1 MAVKKVLPGVLNGTV
16 TIPASKSIAHRALI
30 CAALAEGTSV
40 IRGLAL
46 SQDIQATIQCMKAL
60 GAQMNWEA
68 DTLIVKGINPGRQP
82 KKVDLDCG
90 ESGSTLRFLIPVA
103 GALGA
108 GACFTGRGRLKD
120 RPLSVYEE
128 VLQNHGLNWTRQED
142 WLPLEI
148 SGQLTAGT
156 YKVRGDVSSQ
166 FITGLLLALPLL
178 PEDSKIEITTEL
190 ESEPYVNLTLAAM
203 HSFGVTAEKIDT
215 GYWIRGGQRY
225 RARDY
230 TVEGDYS
237 QAAFI
242 LAAGVLAAGEDGI
255 CLKGLLSDT
264 LQGDAKILDI
274 LKDMGAEFVWEEEN
288 VLRIFRAKKLEN
300 VTVDASQCPDLVPV
314 IAALGCY
321 GEGVM
326 RILRAAR
333 LRLKE
338 SDRLSAVHTEYAK
351 LGAEI
356 TELPDGLEITG
367 HPEGYL
373 GGCADSQNDHRIA
386 MALAVF
392 ALGTDSG
399 VTVQDAESVCKS
411 WPDFWEDFAY
421 IGGNYG

>member
-1 MAVKKVLPGVLNGTV
+1 MAVKKVLPGALAGTV
-16 TIPASKSIAHRALI
+16 TIPASKSIAHRAVI
-30 CAALAEGTSV
+30 CAALAEGTSI
-40 IRGLAL
+40 IRGLDL

-60 GAQMNWEA
+60 GAQINWVA
-68 DTLIVKGINPGRQP
+68 DALVVEGIDPQTKARTAELN
-82 KKVDLDCG
+82 CG

-103 GALGA
+103 GVLGTSVR
-108 GACFTGRGRLKD
+108 FTGRGRLKD

-128 VLQNHGLNWTRQED
+128 VLQNHGLSWTRQQD

-148 SGQLTAGT
+148 SGQLSAGV
-156 YKVRGDVSSQ
+156 YRVRGDVSSQ

-178 PEDSKIEITTEL
+178 PEDSDIEITTEL

-203 HSFGVTAEKIDT
+203 NSFGVTAEKTDS
-215 GYWIRGGQRY
+215 GYRIRGGQRY
-225 RARDY
+225 RAKDY

-242 LAAGVLAAGEDGI
+242 LAAGTLAAGTEGI
-255 CLKGLLSDT
+255 CLKGLLPET

-274 LKDMGAEFVWEEEN
+274 LKNMGAEFVWTEN
-288 VLRIFRAKKLEN
+288 TLRIFRAKKLTN
-300 VTVDASQCPDLVPV
+300 MTVDASQCPDLVPV
-314 IAALGCY
+314 VAALGCY

-356 TELPDGLEITG
+356 TELPDGLEIAG
-367 HPEGYL
+367 HPDGYL
-373 GGCADSQNDHRIA
+373 GGCADSQNDHRMA

-392 ALGTDSG
+392 ALGTVSG

-411 WPDFWEDFAY
+411 WPDFWEDFAF